1 MVMSLNAANDNSEM
15 VPLWVCIR
23 QLADNAQ
30 RLRSEQR
37 KAARK

>member
-1 MVMSLNAANDNSEM
+1 MMTPRPANENSEM

-23 QLADNAQ
+23 RLADNAQ
-30 RLRSEQR
+30 RLRAEQR